1 MDAFE
6 KPIRRD
12 FPADALCL
20 GLGVNCSADGGELK
34 SDADVVEKTSGL
46 LRIGA
51 TLRFSRYKI
60 L

>member
-1 MDAFE
+1 MDALE

-12 FPADALCL
+12 FPANTLCFCL
-20 GLGVNCSADGGELK
+20 VVNRSAHGGELK